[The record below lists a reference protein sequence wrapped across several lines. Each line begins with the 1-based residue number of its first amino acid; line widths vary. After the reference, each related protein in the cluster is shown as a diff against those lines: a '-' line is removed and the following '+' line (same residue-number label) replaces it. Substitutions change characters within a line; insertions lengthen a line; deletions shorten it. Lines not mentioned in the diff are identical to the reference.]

1 MTAFTQ
7 DAGTAVPGNGGATI
21 LRDPDHISRGPGP
34 FVMDAATL
42 DGDKVVNAAG
52 EDIGKIEAI
61 MLDVAAGRIAYAVL
75 SFGGFFGIGS
85 KLFAIPWSALT
96 LDAAEKRFMP
106 TSTSVRTGKTTT
118 GCPGVAPWRRP
129 SDTRRCHNGDLL
141 QRRQG
146 RQQYRRPLALLKRT
160 VRRPPRLCL

>member
-7 DAGTAVPGNGGATI
+7 DAEMVVPANGGATI

-42 DGDKVVNAAG
+42 DGDKVVNSAG

-75 SFGGFFGIGS
+75 SFGGFFGIGT
-85 KLFAIPWSALT
+85 KMFAIPWSALT
-96 LDAAEKRFMP
+96 LDAVENRFLLDISKERLESAPGFDEDHWPAMADRRWAKDVHAYYDVNPYWEDDRGMPGSRSLASAERYP
-106 TSTSVRTGKTTT
+106 
-118 GCPGVAPWRRP
+118 
-129 SDTRRCHNGDLL
+129 
-141 QRRQG
+141 
-146 RQQYRRPLALLKRT
+146 PL
-160 VRRPPRLCL
+160 P

>member
-7 DAGTAVPGNGGATI
+7 DAEMVVPGNGGATI
-21 LRDPDHISRGPGP
+21 LRDPDHISMGPGP

-42 DGDKVVNAAG
+42 DGDKVVNSAG

-75 SFGGFFGIGS
+75 SFGGFFGIGT

-96 LDAAEKRFMP
+96 LDAVENRFLLDISKERLESAPGFDEDHWPAMADRRWAKEVHAYYDVNPYWEDDRGMPGSRSMASAERYP
-106 TSTSVRTGKTTT
+106 
-118 GCPGVAPWRRP
+118 
-129 SDTRRCHNGDLL
+129 
-141 QRRQG
+141 
-146 RQQYRRPLALLKRT
+146 PL
-160 VRRPPRLCL
+160 P

>member
-7 DAGTAVPGNGGATI
+7 DAEMVVPGNGGAAI
-21 LRDPDHISRGPGP
+21 LRDPGHISSGPGP

-42 DGDKVVNAAG
+42 DGDNVVNSAG

-96 LDAAEKRFMP
+96 LDAVEHRFLLDISKERLESAPGFDEDHWPAMADRRWATDVHAYYDVNP
-106 TSTSVRTGKTTT
+106 YWENDHVTPGNRSMASVERY
-118 GCPGVAPWRRP
+118 P
-129 SDTRRCHNGDLL
+129 
-141 QRRQG
+141 
-146 RQQYRRPLALLKRT
+146 PL
-160 VRRPPRLCL
+160 P

>member
-7 DAGTAVPGNGGATI
+7 DAEMVVPGNGGATI
-21 LRDPDHISRGPGP
+21 LRDPDHVARGPGP

-42 DGDKVVNAAG
+42 DGDKVVNSAG

-75 SFGGFFGIGS
+75 SFGGFFGIGT

-96 LDAAEKRFMP
+96 LDAVENRFLLDISKERLESAPGFDEDHWPAMADRRWAKEVHAYYDVNPYWEDDRGMPGSRSMASAERYP
-106 TSTSVRTGKTTT
+106 
-118 GCPGVAPWRRP
+118 
-129 SDTRRCHNGDLL
+129 
-141 QRRQG
+141 
-146 RQQYRRPLALLKRT
+146 PL
-160 VRRPPRLCL
+160 P

>member
-1 MTAFTQ
+1 MTAATQ
-7 DAGTAVPGNGGATI
+7 DAGTAVPGNGGAAI
-21 LRDPDHISRGPGP
+21 LRDPDHVSRGPGP

-42 DGDKVVNAAG
+42 DGDSVVNSAG

-96 LDAAEKRFMP
+96 LDAPEKRFLLDISKERLESAPGFDEDQWPSMADRRWASDVHAYYDVNP
-106 TSTSVRTGKTTT
+106 YWDDDDGMARSSSTASAERY
-118 GCPGVAPWRRP
+118 P
-129 SDTRRCHNGDLL
+129 
-141 QRRQG
+141 
-146 RQQYRRPLALLKRT
+146 PL
-160 VRRPPRLCL
+160 P